1 MVRVAAAAAVLVVAL
16 VGAGSAAASQLIDR
30 NATGVKLQVDAQ
42 GRAMLTYRAG
52 GRLRHVLAMGAVNA
66 LPPSAGG
73 TQVKFKI
80 DYSGGWGTYHKV
92 LWKTFKNACR
102 AYDGP
107 AIPLKVAAC
116 KAPDG
121 SYWALQAFAQPLPNL
136 GFTPW
141 RADQRALWLELSHWS
156 GPLPQL
162 EVMQDWVYGAR
173 FNELVGRFT
182 YNGQPVFGYGT
193 TRYGAPTD
201 NFGRLVYLDTLD
213 AAAYGAGWRREN
225 SFVPHNPTGV
235 FCYGFYTF
243 DPTKGGYQHP
253 PGQTGMRGPGIGKS
267 YRLIA
272 QGPGV
277 TPDVMWTGAA
287 LGRFDASSGAQTTQD
302 AVTAQ
307 LRAWGDKSCLP
318 GH

>member
-1 MVRVAAAAAVLVVAL
+1 MSSRLAAAVVVAAALVVA
-16 VGAGSAAASQLIDR
+16 APAAASQLIDR
-30 NATGVKLQVDAQ
+30 NATGVRLQVDAQ
-42 GRAMLTYRAG
+42 GRALLTYTAG
-52 GRLRHVLAMGAVNA
+52 GKLKHVLALGAVNA
-66 LPPSAGG
+66 LPPSAGAR
-73 TQVKFKI
+73 QVKFRL
-80 DYSGGWGTYHKV
+80 DYSGGWGLYRKT
-92 LWKTFKNACR
+92 LWQTFRNACR
-102 AYDGP
+102 PYDGP
-107 AIPLKVAAC
+107 PIPLEVTAC

-121 SYWALQAFAQPLPNL
+121 SYWAVQNFAQPLTDL

-141 RADQRALWLELSHWS
+141 TADQRAVWLELSHWK

-162 EVMQDWVYGAR
+162 EVMQDWVYSGR
-173 FNELVGRFT
+173 FSELVGRFT
-182 YNGQPVFGYGT
+182 YDGAPVFGFGT

-201 NFGRLVYLDTLD
+201 GFGRLIYLDTLD

-243 DPTKGGYQHP
+243 DPTRGGYQHP
-253 PGQTGMRGPGIGKS
+253 PGETAMRGPGTGKA

-277 TPDVMWTGAA
+277 TPDVMWTGSA
-287 LGRFDASSGAQTTQD
+287 LGRFDASSGAQTTED

-307 LRAWGDKSCLP
+307 LRAWGDRSCMP